1 MKSRLF
7 DQINRIKAEVLRFV
21 ELSVEYAKLTAAEK
35 LTMLGGMLVLGAVCL
50 AAIGFIFIFLGFSC
64 AELFMLFMC
73 PALAYLSTAGVF
85 LVLCILLILVR
96 NPLIMTPISRLMTRI
111 LFDHKSKTDEHDG

>member
-1 MKSRLF
+1 MKSKLL
-7 DQINRIKAEVLRFV
+7 DQINRLKTEAMRFV

-50 AAIGFIFIFLGFSC
+50 AVIGFILIFLGFSC
-64 AELFMLFMC
+64 AELFKLFMS

-85 LVLCILLILVR
+85 LILCILLILSR
-96 NPLIMTPISRLMTRI
+96 NVLILNPISRLMTRI
-111 LFDHKSKTDEHDG
+111 LFDHKSKTNE